1 LLAARPTE
9 YVQGNG
15 FIAQV
20 SRTDRVKSATIKVE
34 GGTVVVVVPRTLTE
48 ERIKKLLD
56 DKKLW
61 IKQKIALHTQTKT
74 TNEKQYVSGEAFS
87 YLGRNYR
94 LKVTEGALTPI
105 KLVQGR
111 LVISAPK
118 GLSQSKLV
126 KYALTGWF
134 RRRAEL
140 KLREKLI
147 RYSPIVGVETNGY
160 KVKEFQSRWGSC
172 TPSGRVDFN
181 WKIIM
186 APNRVVDYVVVHE
199 LCHLKQHDHSP
210 QFWKLVESIMPDY
223 LECKEWL
230 REHGAGLMV

>member
-1 LLAARPTE
+1 MKQTE

-15 FIAQV
+15 FVAQI
-20 SRTDRVKSATIKVE
+20 SRTDRAKSATIKVE
-34 GGTVVVVVPRTLTE
+34 GGVVVVVVPRTLTQ
-48 ERIKKLLD
+48 ERIKRLLD

-61 IKQKIALHTQTKT
+61 IQQKIALHPQAKI
-74 TNEKQYVSGEAFS
+74 TNEKQYVSGESFS

-94 LKVTEGALTPI
+94 LKVTEGELTQI

-111 LVISAPK
+111 LTISVPK
-118 GLSQSKLV
+118 CASESKLI
-126 KYALTGWF
+126 KYALTSWF

-140 KLREKLI
+140 KLREKII
-147 RYSPIVGVETNGY
+147 RYSPIVGVETNSY

-223 LECKEWL
+223 AESKEWL
-230 REHGAGLMV
+230 RVHGASLMV

>member
-1 LLAARPTE
+1 VKPTE
-9 YVQGNG
+9 YIQSCG
-15 FIAQV
+15 FVAEIR
-20 SRTDRVKSATIKVE
+20 RTDRTKSATIKVE
-34 GGTVVVVVPRTLTE
+34 GGVVIVIVPRALTQ

-61 IKQKIALHTQTKT
+61 IQKKIALHPQTQVIS
-74 TNEKQYVSGEAFS
+74 EKQYVSGEAFS

-94 LKVTEGALTPI
+94 LKVAEGELTPI

-111 LVISAPK
+111 LTISAPNDP
-118 GLSQSKLV
+118 SQHKLV
-126 KYALTGWF
+126 KYALTSWL

-140 KLREKLI
+140 KLREKII
-147 RYSPIVGVETNGY
+147 RYSLIVGVETNGY
-160 KVKEFQSRWGSC
+160 KVKDFQSRWGSC
-172 TPSGRVDFN
+172 TPRGRVDFN

-223 LECKEWL
+223 LESKEWL
-230 REHGAGLMV
+230 RVNGASLMV

>member
-1 LLAARPTE
+1 VKPIE
-9 YVQGNG
+9 YLQGDG

-20 SRTDRVKSATIKVE
+20 SRTDRSKSATIKVE
-34 GGTVVVVVPRTLTE
+34 EGVVIVVVPRALTQ

-61 IKQKIALHTQTKT
+61 VKQKIALHPQMKVTQ
-74 TNEKQYVSGEAFS
+74 EKQYVSGEAFS

-94 LKVTEGALTPI
+94 LKITDGELTPI

-111 LVISAPK
+111 LTISIPNDS
-118 GLSQSKLV
+118 SQHKLV
-126 KYALTGWF
+126 KYALTNWF

-140 KLREKLI
+140 KLREKII

-160 KVKEFQSRWGSC
+160 KVKSFQSRWGSC
-172 TPSGRVDFN
+172 TPRGRVDFN
-181 WKIIM
+181 WRIIM
-186 APNRVVDYVVVHE
+186 APNRVVDYVIVHE

-223 LECKEWL
+223 LESKEWL
-230 REHGAGLMV
+230 RVNGASLMV

>member
-1 LLAARPTE
+1 VKPTE
-9 YVQGNG
+9 YIQGDG
-15 FIAQV
+15 FVAQV
-20 SRTDRVKSATIKVE
+20 SRTDRSKSATIKVE
-34 GGTVVVVVPRTLTE
+34 EGVVIVVVPRALTQ

-61 IKQKIALHTQTKT
+61 VKQKIALHPQLPVTL
-74 TNEKQYVSGEAFS
+74 EKQYVSGEAFS

-94 LKVTEGALTPI
+94 LKITDGELTPI

-111 LVISAPK
+111 LTVSVPNDS
-118 GLSQSKLV
+118 SQHKLV
-126 KYALTGWF
+126 KYALTNWF

-140 KLREKLI
+140 KLREKII

-160 KVKEFQSRWGSC
+160 KVKSFQSRWGSC
-172 TPSGRVDFN
+172 TPRGRVDFN
-181 WKIIM
+181 WRIIM

-223 LECKEWL
+223 LESKEWL
-230 REHGAGLMV
+230 RLNGASLMV

>member
-1 LLAARPTE
+1 MKPTE
-9 YVQGNG
+9 YLQGNG
-15 FIAQV
+15 FVAQI
-20 SRTDRVKSATIKVE
+20 SRTDRTKSATIKVE
-34 GGTVVVVVPRTLTE
+34 GGIVVVVVPRLLTQ

-61 IKQKIALHTQTKT
+61 IKQKIALQPQMKATQ
-74 TNEKQYVSGEAFS
+74 EKQYVSGEAFS

-94 LKVTEGALTPI
+94 LKVIEGELTPI

-111 LVISAPK
+111 LTISVPK
-118 GLSQSKLV
+118 DSSESKMI
-126 KYALTGWF
+126 KYALTNWF

-140 KLREKLI
+140 KLREKII

-160 KVKEFQSRWGSC
+160 KVTSFQSRWGSC
-172 TPSGRVDFN
+172 TPRGRVDFN

-186 APNRVVDYVVVHE
+186 APNSVVDYVVVHE

-210 QFWKLVESIMPDY
+210 QFWKLVESIMPNY
-223 LECKEWL
+223 LESKMWL
-230 REHGAGLMV
+230 REHGASLMV

>member
-1 LLAARPTE
+1 MKPTE
-9 YVQGNG
+9 YIQGNG
-15 FIAQV
+15 FTAQV
-20 SRTDRVKSATIKVE
+20 SRTDRSKSATIKVE
-34 GGTVVVVVPRTLTE
+34 DGVVIIVVPRALTQ

-61 IKQKIALHTQTKT
+61 IKQKIALHPQLPVAL
-74 TNEKQYVSGEAFS
+74 EKQYVSGEAFS

-94 LKVTEGALTPI
+94 LKITEGELTPI

-111 LVISAPK
+111 LTISAPNNS
-118 GLSQSKLV
+118 SQHKLV
-126 KYALTGWF
+126 KYALTNWF

-140 KLREKLI
+140 KLREKII

-160 KVKEFQSRWGSC
+160 KVKSFQSRWGSC
-172 TPSGRVDFN
+172 TPRGRVDFN

-210 QFWKLVESIMPDY
+210 QFWKLVESIMPDC
-223 LECKEWL
+223 LESKEWL
-230 REHGAGLMV
+230 RVNGASLMV

>member
-1 LLAARPTE
+1 VKTTE
-9 YVQGNG
+9 YIQGSD
-15 FIAQV
+15 FVAQV
-20 SRTDRVKSATIKVE
+20 NRTDRTKSATIKVE
-34 GGTVVVVVPRTLTE
+34 DGVVIVVVPRALTQ

-56 DKKLW
+56 DKKIW
-61 IKQKIALHTQTKT
+61 IKQKIALSPELQVTH
-74 TNEKQYVSGEAFS
+74 EKHYVSGEAFS

-94 LKVTEGALTPI
+94 LKITEGELTPI
-105 KLVQGR
+105 KLMQGR
-111 LVISAPK
+111 LTISAPK
-118 GLSQSKLV
+118 DDSQHKLV
-126 KYALTGWF
+126 KYALISWF

-140 KLREKLI
+140 KLREKII

-172 TPSGRVDFN
+172 TPGGRVDFN

-223 LECKEWL
+223 LESKEWL
-230 REHGAGLMV
+230 RVHGAQLMV

>member
-1 LLAARPTE
+1 
-9 YVQGNG
+9 
-15 FIAQV
+15 
-20 SRTDRVKSATIKVE
+20 VE
-34 GGTVVVVVPRTLTE
+34 DGVVVVPRTLTQ
-48 ERIKKLLD
+48 ERIKRLLD

-61 IKQKIALHTQTKT
+61 IQQKIALHPQAKV

-94 LKVTEGALTPI
+94 LKVNEGELTPI
-105 KLVQGR
+105 KLSQGR
-111 LVISAPK
+111 LTMSAPK
-118 GLSQSKLV
+118 GSSEPKLI
-126 KYALTGWF
+126 KYALTSWF

-140 KLREKLI
+140 KLREKI
-147 RYSPIVGVETNGY
+147 MRYSPIVGVETNSY
-160 KVKEFQSRWGSC
+160 KVKDFQSRWGSC

-210 QFWKLVESIMPDY
+210 KFWKLVENIMPDY
-223 LECKEWL
+223 AESKEWL
-230 REHGAGLMV
+230 RVHGASLMV

>member
-1 LLAARPTE
+1 M
-9 YVQGNG
+9 
-15 FIAQV
+15 
-20 SRTDRVKSATIKVE
+20 SRSATIKVE
-34 GGTVVVVVPRTLTE
+34 EGVAVVVVVRTLTQ
-48 ERIKKLLD
+48 ERIQKLLD
-56 DKKLW
+56 GKKLW
-61 IKQKIALHTQTKT
+61 IQQKIALYPQTQVIT
-74 TNEKQYVSGEAFS
+74 EKQYISGEAFS

-94 LKVTEGALTPI
+94 LKVIEGELTPL

-111 LVISAPK
+111 LTMSAPK
-118 GLSQSKLV
+118 GSSQSKLI
-126 KYALTGWF
+126 KYALTSWF

-140 KLREKLI
+140 KLREKI
-147 RYSPIVGVETNGY
+147 MRYSPIVGVQTNGY

-172 TPSGRVDFN
+172 TSSGRVDLN

-223 LECKEWL
+223 LESKEWL
-230 REHGAGLMV
+230 RVHGASLMV

>member
-1 LLAARPTE
+1 VKPTE
-9 YVQGNG
+9 YIQGSR
-15 FIAQV
+15 FVAEIR
-20 SRTDRVKSATIKVE
+20 RTDRSKSATIKVE
-34 GGTVVVVVPRTLTE
+34 SGVVIVIVPRALTQ

-61 IKQKIALHTQTKT
+61 IQKKIALHPQTQVIS
-74 TNEKQYVSGEAFS
+74 EKQYVSGEAFS

-94 LKVTEGALTPI
+94 LKVAEGELTPI

-111 LVISAPK
+111 LTISAPNDP
-118 GLSQSKLV
+118 SQHKLV
-126 KYALTGWF
+126 KYALTSWL

-140 KLREKLI
+140 KLREKII
-147 RYSPIVGVETNGY
+147 RYSLIVGVETNGY
-160 KVKEFQSRWGSC
+160 KVKDFQSRWGSC
-172 TPSGRVDFN
+172 TPRGRVDFN

-223 LECKEWL
+223 LESKEWL
-230 REHGAGLMV
+230 RVNGASLMV

>member
-1 LLAARPTE
+1 VKPIE
-9 YVQGNG
+9 YLQGDG

-20 SRTDRVKSATIKVE
+20 SRTDRSKSATIKVE
-34 GGTVVVVVPRTLTE
+34 EGVVIVVVPRALTQ

-61 IKQKIALHTQTKT
+61 IQKKMALHPQMQVIS
-74 TNEKQYVSGEAFS
+74 EKQYVSGEAFS

-94 LKVTEGALTPI
+94 LKVAEGELTPI

-111 LVISAPK
+111 LTISAPNDP
-118 GLSQSKLV
+118 SQHKLV
-126 KYALTGWF
+126 KYALTSWL

-140 KLREKLI
+140 KLREKII
-147 RYSPIVGVETNGY
+147 RYSLIVGVETNGY
-160 KVKEFQSRWGSC
+160 KVKDFQSRWGSC
-172 TPSGRVDFN
+172 TPRGRVDFN

-223 LECKEWL
+223 LESKEWL
-230 REHGAGLMV
+230 RVNGASLMV

>member
-1 LLAARPTE
+1 LKPKE
-9 YVQGNG
+9 YIQGSG
-15 FIAQV
+15 FVAQI
-20 SRTDRVKSATIKVE
+20 SRTDRAKSATIKVE
-34 GGTVVVVVPRTLTE
+34 EGLVVVVVPRTLTQ
-48 ERIKKLLD
+48 ERIKRLLD

-61 IKQKIALHTQTKT
+61 IQQKIALHPQTPVKT
-74 TNEKQYVSGEAFS
+74 EKQYVSGEAFS

-94 LKVTEGALTPI
+94 LKVNEGELTPI
-105 KLVQGR
+105 KLSQGR
-111 LVISAPK
+111 LTMSAPK
-118 GLSQSKLV
+118 GVSESKLI
-126 KYALTGWF
+126 KYALTSWF

-140 KLREKLI
+140 RLREKII

-172 TPSGRVDFN
+172 TPSGRVDMN

-210 QFWKLVESIMPDY
+210 QFWKLVENIIPDY
-223 LECKEWL
+223 AESKEWL
-230 REHGAGLMV
+230 RVHGASLMV